1 MRGKTR
7 YAGAMLLYGP
17 QRQPPDLTLA
27 MQFLMDDLRFEGR
40 KVTWIALKGSSLRLR
55 VEGYELVLAH
65 TSEPLP
71 PQAFQGV
78 YRPRENRA
86 EDAHQADDRTDLA
99 RGRVLHA
106 LRQHQYALSVLLRPR
121 GTPACEDPDAAL
133 LVLVRECR
141 AMIEPVIEAAPPS
154 AVLWQP
160 GAIAFTCEEFLASRA
175 ELLLLPGNHA
185 TPLQFDAAAEK
196 PRYRPALAFPDPAAI
211 RKTDVIATDTA
222 SDMVPE
228 NPTEASTATQKDA
241 AVHLPVVFGRRP
253 PRVGSTPQSRNDRVA
268 RRSAGQLFS
277 STDRASARPVALPR
291 LHRQDARL
299 VQALRDGEPP
309 EIGKPAIGRRRRINL
324 ARAANCAALILW
336 YAVLLQ
342 PLSNW
347 M

>member
-1 MRGKTR
+1 MRGKAR
-7 YAGAMLLYGP
+7 YAGAMLLYGT

-78 YRPRENRA
+78 YRPRDCST
-86 EDAHQADDRTDLA
+86 EDPHQADDRTDLA

-121 GTPACEDPDAAL
+121 GTPAYEDPDEAL
-133 LVLVRECR
+133 LVLMRECR

-175 ELLLLPGNHA
+175 EMLLLPGNHA
-185 TPLQFDAAAEK
+185 TPLQFDAALEK
-196 PRYRPALAFPDPAAI
+196 PRYRPALTFPDPATA
-211 RKTDVIATDTA
+211 RQTDTA
-222 SDMVPE
+222 NDLVLVEPAE
-228 NPTEASTATQKDA
+228 TSTATQQEA
-241 AVHLPVVFGRRP
+241 AVNLPSVFGRRP
-253 PRVGSTPQSRNDRVA
+253 PRAGSTPQSRSDRVA
-268 RRSAGQLFS
+268 KRSAGQLFS
-277 STDRASARPVALPR
+277 SAERANARPVALPR

-299 VQALRDGEPP
+299 VQALRAGLPSDA
-309 EIGKPAIGRRRRINL
+309 GKSAIGRRRRINV

-342 PLSNW
+342 PLSDW
-347 M
+347 I